1 MQSVSRN
8 QTRQMMDEKNDL
20 VVIEAL
26 SEESFND
33 FHLPN
38 AVNVPLNDD
47 FAEEIQQT
55 IPDKET
61 PVLVYCM
68 DAECHA
74 SEKAGQKMEEL
85 GYANVFDYEAGKM
98 DWKEA
103 GLPISS

>member
-1 MQSVSRN
+1 
-8 QTRQMMDEKNDL
+8 MDQEHNL
-20 VVIEAL
+20 VVVEAL
-26 SEESFND
+26 SEESYND

-38 AVNVPLNDD
+38 AVNVPLDDD
-47 FAEEIQQT
+47 FAEDIQRA

-74 SEKAGQKMEEL
+74 SEKAGRRMEEL
-85 GYANVFDYEAGKM
+85 GYAHIYDYEAGKM

-103 GLPISS
+103 GLPIS